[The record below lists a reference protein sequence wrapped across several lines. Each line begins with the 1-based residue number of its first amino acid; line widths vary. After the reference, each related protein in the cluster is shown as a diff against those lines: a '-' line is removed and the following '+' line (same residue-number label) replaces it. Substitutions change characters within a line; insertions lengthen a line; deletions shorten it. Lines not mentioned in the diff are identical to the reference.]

1 MRPKHKPKPNATR
14 QVYHS
19 EFLPLEWS
27 LVPERGAS
35 SAFAKVLV
43 DKATDRVLGLHFCGP
58 NAGEVIQGYAAA
70 MKVSMRAC
78 VCSLVWCCVLGRL
91 VCVRMRLVQGEEW
104 LERLADPHTHISL
117 HPYTHRSGSPTRS
130 SWAPWGSTPPRPKSW

>member
-1 MRPKHKPKPNATR
+1 MRPKHKPKPNPTR

-78 VCSLVWCCVLGRL
+78 VVRTCVYGSCGVVLWVGWCVYACGLCKAKNGP
-91 VCVRMRLVQGEEW
+91 G
-104 LERLADPHTHISL
+104 A
-117 HPYTHRSGSPTRS
+117 G
-130 SWAPWGSTPPRPKSW
+130 